1 MKSILVSS
9 LLMRLV
15 LFFSVQSSLIYF
27 ISRINILVLSE
38 FICIS
43 ENKKHCYFMLTTI
56 HKSLKVTKAMFGS
69 LEGKGG
75 EGFGGL
81 RLEEKI
87 EKSFKFFERLNL

>member
-1 MKSILVSS
+1 
-9 LLMRLV
+9 
-15 LFFSVQSSLIYF
+15 
-27 ISRINILVLSE
+27 
-38 FICIS
+38 
-43 ENKKHCYFMLTTI
+43 MLTTI

-87 EKSFKFFERLNL
+87 EISFKFFERLIL